1 MGLNTTNFT
10 AEGITLALQIA
21 IRQSGFM
28 AYKIALIVA
37 NAIAKAI
44 LGRGLSLA
52 ANAGIARTIGIFA
65 GPIGWLITGLWVA
78 VDIAGPAYRVTIPT
92 VIQVA
97 FLRQVCLN
105 RSEE

>member
-1 MGLNTTNFT
+1 
-10 AEGITLALQIA
+10 
-21 IRQSGFM
+21 M

>member
-1 MGLNTTNFT
+1 
-10 AEGITLALQIA
+10 
-21 IRQSGFM
+21 M

-52 ANAGIARTIGIFA
+52 ANAGIVRTISIFA
-65 GPIGWLITGLWVA
+65 GPIGWLITGLWA
-78 VDIAGPAYRVTIPT
+78 AMDIAGPAYRVTIPA

-97 FLRQVCLN
+97 FLRQVYLN
-105 RSEE
+105 KGEE